1 MADFGLRSHI
11 SNFKTN
17 PSTRVVQK
25 VLSLIGFLG
34 FISGIF
40 FKCFTALEW
49 CVEQL
54 TMPVYFVQIAFQL
67 TELFQIE
74 IDAVIYTDQ
83 FTCYIGIWTRKLK
96 FVTILNAALG
106 LI

>member
-1 MADFGLRSHI
+1 MADFVLRLHI

-40 FKCFTALEW
+40 
-49 CVEQL
+49 
-54 TMPVYFVQIAFQL
+54 
-67 TELFQIE
+67 
-74 IDAVIYTDQ
+74 
-83 FTCYIGIWTRKLK
+83 
-96 FVTILNAALG
+96 LNALLHLNG
-106 LI
+106 VLNS